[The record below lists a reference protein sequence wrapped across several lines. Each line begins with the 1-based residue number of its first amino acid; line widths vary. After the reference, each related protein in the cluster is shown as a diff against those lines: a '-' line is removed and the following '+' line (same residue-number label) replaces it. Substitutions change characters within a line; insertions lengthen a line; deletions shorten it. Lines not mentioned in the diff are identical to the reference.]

1 MKNMKHLILVII
13 TILSIISY
21 TDSFAQVST
30 NANSGAIGDYVG
42 WDISMLGTP
51 LEIQTTAPDDI
62 NFSTGATFRMT
73 IGGASGF
80 VGIGSTLTIPSFQL
94 DVNNNIGLQPKA
106 FDEGYCGAISIYHF
120 LS

>member
-1 MKNMKHLILVII
+1 MKKLSFYLLFNLIFCVVNC
-13 TILSIISY
+13 TFVYS
-21 TDSFAQVST
+21 QVSVGVNFGGGT
-30 NANSGAIGDYVG
+30 DYVG